1 MKFPYK
7 KCSQQRIHS
16 LVLIWTSGIYLTDGK
31 VNLKCDIFKKELR
44 LSLSCYNWLYTLA
57 RWLLFNYQLTA
68 HIENALTSCLIWKKG
83 RVELSDGARGDPM
96 SLWGGDPLGQPGGP
110 KRPSWGL
117 LTKKKK
123 RNLKTNNRSVKKL
136 TGGSPGGN
144 SYPRLFD
151 SPFLSSTFPEV
162 TLDFKGL
169 IVSFFMSPLYICP
182 LIGSV
187 MYIWIKTEQPKML

>member
-1 MKFPYK
+1 M
-7 KCSQQRIHS
+7 
-16 LVLIWTSGIYLTDGK
+16 
-31 VNLKCDIFKKELR
+31 
-44 LSLSCYNWLYTLA
+44 
-57 RWLLFNYQLTA
+57 
-68 HIENALTSCLIWKKG
+68 
-83 RVELSDGARGDPM
+83 
-96 SLWGGDPLGQPGGP
+96 GP
-110 KRPSWGL
+110 SNE
-117 LTKKKK
+117 KKK

-169 IVSFFMSPLYICP
+169 IVSFFYVTIICP

-187 MYIWIKTEQPKML
+187 MYI